1 MLKPLTRQ
9 EGDELIDTF
18 KRKPRDVK
26 FYRVKSLSESE
37 RRELLKRDEAVIAVR
52 PSTWT

>member
-9 EGDELIDTF
+9 ETDELIDTF

-26 FYRVKSLSESE
+26 FYRAKSLSESE
-37 RRELLKRDEAVIAVR
+37 RKELLKRDEALVAVR
-52 PSTWT
+52 PITWT